1 MLCSV
6 ELSLRWKFMATHPTI
21 THSIAG
27 HVDDAIAAAIAGF
40 LPSQVDLNHKSRAL
54 IHTPQ
59 ASGGL
64 GFLSYGEQG
73 TTLYAIASSQAPW
86 PPLKAAADD
95 AGQMRFG
102 LSSKACGDAL
112 LTALPLPV
120 ELLGA
125 HEMNSRTDS
134 SVPWFK
140 ISAVNRSLRIDP
152 AAWRLGLANF
162 LRCEITY
169 PTCGDHPPDFDGSQ
183 TCHRCGG
190 PYRYPRHQSIQH
202 AIHRSCTQHGILA
215 SEQFAH
221 SLGVAPDAKRPDLL
235 VYRSAADLP
244 PLALDVSVPH
254 QALSQNYNAI
264 PKMWN
269 MKQAKYGD
277 WRADIVNFAPCI
289 FSTIAQVH
297 PRTLDHITNLES
309 VASSAGFPR
318 DCVAR
323 AKVALVNFELYRRN
337 ALLLRESAGTLM
349 RDPEVADPE

>member
-27 HVDDAIAAAIAGF
+27 HVDDAIAAAIARF

-54 IHTPQ
+54 THTPQ
-59 ASGGL
+59 ASGGF

-140 ISAVNRSLRIDP
+140 ISAVTRSLRIDP

-190 PYRYPRHQSIQH
+190 PYRYPRHRSIQH

-244 PLALDVSVPH
+244 PLALDLSVPH

-264 PKMWN
+264 LKMWN

-277 WRADIVNFAPCI
+277 WRADIVN
-289 FSTIAQVH
+289 V
-297 PRTLDHITNLES
+297 
-309 VASSAGFPR
+309 
-318 DCVAR
+318 
-323 AKVALVNFELYRRN
+323 EL
-337 ALLLRESAGTLM
+337 
-349 RDPEVADPE
+349 